1 MLDEQKVFEDLHT
14 RLEQLKQQYTKST
27 EFISELFVRVC
38 GDLSLVE
45 QALQGKEVPQW
56 TYLEDLALTKP
67 MDTQEYQWLLSTKG
81 QKQILKRRK
90 FLLTAD
96 ATDETAANANASETA
111 DDALARVR
119 KEQEEEDLMHDPNM
133 DESVPYL

>member
-1 MLDEQKVFEDLHT
+1 MLDEQKIFQSLHES
-14 RLEQLKQQYTKST
+14 LEELKKKYGKTT

-38 GDLSLVE
+38 GDLGLVE
-45 QALQGKEVPQW
+45 KALLGKEVPQW

-67 MDTQEYQWLLSTKG
+67 MDTQEYQWLLKSKG
-81 QKQILKRRK
+81 PKEILKRRK

-96 ATDETAANANASETA
+96 SPEESAPIQDNGGDNE
-111 DDALARVR
+111 ALIRER
-119 KEQEEEDLMHDPNM
+119 KVQEEEDLMHDPNL

>member
-1 MLDEQKVFEDLHT
+1 MAKGKRVVEKNKEYKDASNAEVDKEEEAMLDEQKVFEDLHT

-81 QKQILKRRK
+81 
-90 FLLTAD
+90 
-96 ATDETAANANASETA
+96 
-111 DDALARVR
+111 
-119 KEQEEEDLMHDPNM
+119 
-133 DESVPYL
+133 